1 MADKQKENKQAPDQS
16 EPTKSEKSEKS
27 SSITSPKPVT
37 LPVAK
42 TPIQACFL
50 EYFYDKSVRFWWT
63 GGYLW

>member
-16 EPTKSEKSEKS
+16 EPTKSEKS

-42 TPIQACFL
+42 TPIQACF
-50 EYFYDKSVRFWWT
+50 
-63 GGYLW
+63 